1 MSKIVCSQHCSKKII
16 TFSTLKYIDNI
27 HMTSLRKFKTDLRDP
42 KTDRQKKIERKNAY
56 LAKE

>member
-42 KTDRQKKIERKNAY
+42 KTNRQKKIEKK
-56 LAKE
+56 LLT